1 MAFQNITGTKL
12 AQFSTATALTA
23 TVFTCPA
30 NNRTYVK
37 DIDVCNTTAGS
48 ATASVYLVPS
58 GVAYGTINALF
69 YNVVIPAYSVFQ
81 WTGSQIIN
89 PGDFIQVQG
98 SISGLVF
105 NVTGGL
111 AV

>member
-1 MAFQNITGTKL
+1 MAYQNITGTRL
-12 AQFSTATALTA
+12 AQFSTTTALNA

-30 NNRTYVK
+30 SNRTYVK

-48 ATASVYLVPS
+48 VTASVYLVPS
-58 GVAYGTINALF
+58 GVAYGTTNALF
-69 YNVVIPAYSVFQ
+69 YNVAIPAYSVFQ

-98 SISGLVF
+98 SVAEVVF

>member
-1 MAFQNITGTKL
+1 
-12 AQFSTATALTA
+12 
-23 TVFTCPA
+23 
-30 NNRTYVK
+30 
-37 DIDVCNTTAGS
+37 
-48 ATASVYLVPS
+48 
-58 GVAYGTINALF
+58 VAYGTVNALF

-105 NVTGGL
+105 NITGGL